1 MYVPDFLTKPRNL
14 MNGALAIL
22 PSGLALFIFD
32 RVFNQN
38 VWWLPWVVASLLTLM
53 LVGTMR
59 IDELRPLYG
68 YALIQISCFVLGFN
82 KAWSWGIIPYIKS
95 SWLWIDIISHS
106 AQKLDPFIMTLL
118 RTILLASV
126 FIGINI
132 YTRKGQPVSAENKVY
147 VKKASVFNLD
157 RYGYK
162 TRLLLAF
169 MSANAVLLMAVAA
182 PSIFQYN
189 GVGEFIAGFNSVV
202 QGMRSNI
209 TAIDSVTNVLLTEY
223 SNLITY
229 SISTDNVMGNW
240 FASSLVWLIED
251 CTYVHYFL
259 DLFVYVFII
268 LFG

>member
-1 MYVPDFLTKPRNL
+1 

-22 PSGLALFIFD
+22 PSGLALFMFE

-95 SWLWIDIISHS
+95 SWLWIEITSLSSIE
-106 AQKLDPFIMTLL
+106 LDPYYMALFRTLL
-118 RTILLASV
+118 LAAI

-132 YTRKGQPVSAENKVY
+132 YTGKEPSVTSGNKVY

-169 MSANAVLLMAVAA
+169 LSANAMLLLVVAA
-182 PSIFQYN
+182 PSLFQYN
-189 GVGEFIAGFNSVV
+189 GVGEFIGGFYSVL

-209 TAIDSVTNVLLTEY
+209 TAINSITDVLLSQCGNIIICSIGTE
-223 SNLITY
+223 NAL
-229 SISTDNVMGNW
+229 VNW
-240 FASSLVWLIED
+240 LANSFVWLIED
-251 CTYVHYFL
+251 C
-259 DLFVYVFII
+259 VYVRYFIDLMVYLFII